1 MAHLKRLSRRDVR
14 KRFPVRIQDNAE
26 QWYLDT
32 KPMRDIIIKMLE
44 HYTGG
49 WFAGDAGVWR
59 GGAGFSAQQP
69 LNLIDRGV
77 QIIGPYLAGGPPKV
91 MVDAKRGLASN
102 RPFARTLELALE
114 HLFREIKFHANTLRP
129 AIFNSMFSLGITKTG
144 VMKAKEVEI
153 YGHRHDVG
161 QPYCDNIYFDD
172 YRADPLARNREENE
186 MEGHQYVLEE
196 EFVKTSGL
204 YRNHD
209 HLKPDNEAY
218 NDSTRPQK
226 VSKNRT
232 HGQGRYEQLRK
243 RVRLQD
249 FWIPDE
255 NIIIT
260 IPLRGQGNRIMRTVE
275 WDGPEGGPF
284 DVLGYRYFP
293 ESILCIPPVFTW
305 LGYNNIINT
314 LVAKMNDQ
322 AKRERKVL
330 AYDLGSSQDAK
341 YISQTPDG
349 STVGVKNIDG
359 VKDFEIGGV
368 SETNFQFV
376 QYMEQQYSI
385 AGGNLYTVGG
395 RETGAETLGQE
406 QMLQAN
412 ASKALEDMVQQV
424 HQFTK
429 SIIEKL
435 AWFMWSDPL
444 INLPVIKRVAGYEIE
459 TEFSQETKE
468 GDFYDFGFDIEPYS
482 MSRMNP
488 EIRYQR
494 LMQLI
499 SQVVLP
505 LVPISATQGS
515 QLNVDE
521 LVKEAARFLDVRNMD
536 RWWSPAIPQE
546 DQMNPYQPMQ
556 GTKKPKSGQADGR
569 FSAGDGTASNMSNL
583 SEQQSRA
590 GGQSSAQFGKQSKG
604 V

>member
-1 MAHLKRLSRRDVR
+1 MAHLKRLSKRDVR
-14 KRFPVRIQDNAE
+14 KRFPVRIQDASE
-26 QWYLDT
+26 QCRIDT
-32 KPMRDIIIKMLE
+32 KPMRETIVRMLQ
-44 HYTGG
+44 HYAGG
-49 WFAGDAGVWR
+49 WFK
-59 GGAGFSAQQP
+59 GGESGFSARQP

-102 RPFARTLELALE
+102 RPFARTLELSLE

-144 VMKAKEVEI
+144 IMKAKEVEI

-172 YRADPLARNREENE
+172 YRFDPFARNREEME
-186 MEGHQYVLEE
+186 LEGHEYVLDE
-196 EFVKTSGL
+196 EFVGTSGL
-204 YRNHD
+204 YRHYD
-209 HLKPDNEAY
+209 HLKPDFEIY
-218 NDSTRPQK
+218 GDSTRPEK
-226 VSKNRT
+226 ISKDRAQ
-232 HGQGRYEQLRK
+232 GAGRYERLRK

-260 IPLRGQGNRIMRTVE
+260 VPLKGQGNRIMRTVE

-293 ESILCIPPVFTW
+293 DSILCIPPVFTW
-305 LGYNNIINT
+305 LGYNKIINS
-314 LVAKMNDQ
+314 LVSKMNQQ
-322 AKRERKVL
+322 AQRERKIV

-349 STVGVKNIDG
+349 STVGVKNIDSI
-359 VKDFEIGGV
+359 KEIEMGGV

-376 QYMEQQYSI
+376 QYMEQQFSI
-385 AGGNLYTVGG
+385 AGGNLYTIGG
-395 RETGAETLGQE
+395 RATGAETLGQE

-444 INLPVIKRVAGYEIE
+444 ISLPVIKRVAGYEIE

-468 GDFYDFGFDIEPYS
+468 GDFYDYAFDIEPYS
-482 MSRMNP
+482 MTRMNP

-494 LMQLI
+494 LMQLV

-505 LVPISATQGS
+505 TAQISAAQGS

-546 DQMNPYQPMQ
+546 TQMNPYQPQQ
-556 GTKKPKSGQADGR
+556 GTAKPKSGQADGR
-569 FSAGDGTASNMSNL
+569 FSGGDQAASNMSNL
-583 SEQQSRA
+583 SQQQSRA
-590 GGQSSAQFGKQSKG
+590 GGQSSDTFIKKG
-604 V
+604 A